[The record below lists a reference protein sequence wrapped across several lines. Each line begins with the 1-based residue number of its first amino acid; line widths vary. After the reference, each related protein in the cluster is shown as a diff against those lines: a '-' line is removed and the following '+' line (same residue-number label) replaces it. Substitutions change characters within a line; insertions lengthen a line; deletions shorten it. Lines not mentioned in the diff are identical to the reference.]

1 MMEQIERFFETKL
14 GALVGTGWLIVVV
27 VLLTMWCAKLVS
39 RLMRRLIE
47 KRKETDS
54 GRATVLAF
62 LRYVAISAVYFAGF
76 AVIVSNIPFLS
87 AGLNKVLAAGGV
99 IAVVAGFAAQEA
111 LGSVVSGVMILAFK
125 PFVIGDAVRYVE
137 NDISGVIEEIT
148 LHHTVIRTYESKRVI
163 VPNSKMNG
171 AVIENAD
178 YQDSKVCVF
187 LELGVTYE
195 SDLVRAKAILSDLA
209 GAHPN
214 YMDVRAPE
222 QKAAGAPLVQ
232 VKVLALG
239 ESSITLRAWL
249 WAKDTGAAFDMKC
262 DLLES
267 VKAAYDRAGVNI
279 AYPHLVV
286 VQK

>member
-1 MMEQIERFFETKL
+1 MEQIESFFATKL
-14 GALVGTGWLIVVV
+14 GGIVSTVWLIVVV
-27 VLLTMWCAKLVS
+27 LLLTVWGAKLVS
-39 RLMRRLIE
+39 RVMRRLIE

-195 SDLVRAKAILSDLA
+195 SDLTRAKEILSELA

-214 YMDVRAPE
+214 YLDVRTLE

-267 VKAAYDRAGVNI
+267 VKAAYDQAGVHI

-286 VQK
+286 VKK